1 VTTPDQPKP
10 PTVLKFRSA
19 SGRTEIARRP
29 DGTISLHVLAG
40 HDVLADGDI
49 VAAAAALVVGEEAAY
64 ERGVAAGRAQVER
77 ATDACPACTEESAF
91 IDGHAHVTDY
101 GYVLYDPQ
109 HRQDLAG
116 GLVAEGRRQATEGW
130 DREWAVDLGG
140 RWLTKH
146 PCDSEADARR
156 VAGAY
161 RESRTVVSRLV
172 GPWEAAGRER
182 ESGGFEL
189 LPPVPDSAY
198 PAGAVELAAEP
209 AEQPTEPCGIKG
221 PHPAHPSCAGWG
233 AEQTQD
239 GAR

>member
-1 VTTPDQPKP
+1 MTTPDQPKP

-77 ATDACPACTEESAF
+77 ATDACPACTEESAY

-130 DREWAVDLGG
+130 EREWGLALHGHPGQCVLNEHAARGIAADPTAPAD
-140 RWLTKH
+140 TK
-146 PCDSEADARR
+146 
-156 VAGAY
+156 VL
-161 RESRTVVSRLV
+161 SRLV
-172 GPWEAAGRER
+172 GPWEAAEQTQPDFTPHADESLSLAQGTFAAQAQALDPETFRR
-182 ESGGFEL
+182 ESLGTW
-189 LPPVPDSAY
+189 
-198 PAGAVELAAEP
+198 P
-209 AEQPTEPCGIKG
+209 AEQ
-221 PHPAHPSCAGWG
+221 
-233 AEQTQD
+233 D
-239 GAR
+239 GDSRG

>member
-1 VTTPDQPKP
+1 MTTPDQPKP

-130 DREWAVDLGG
+130 GREWAIDLPGTT
-140 RWLTKH
+140 LVYA
-146 PCDSEADARR
+146 CDDEADAR
-156 VAGAY
+156 ASASAEPSGCF
-161 RESRTVVSRLV
+161 VVSRLV
-172 GPWEAAGRER
+172 GPWEAAE
-182 ESGGFEL
+182 
-189 LPPVPDSAY
+189 
-198 PAGAVELAAEP
+198 
-209 AEQPTEPCGIKG
+209 
-221 PHPAHPSCAGWG
+221 
-233 AEQTQD
+233 QD
-239 GAR
+239 GDGRG